1 MEAKVIRIEEPD
13 FGCEGRQ
20 EGAPVMDKVILRK
33 TGSTEE
39 FTMKE
44 DDAYLY
50 ELGIWEGDV
59 VEVSEDKTKILR
71 KVGE

>member
-1 MEAKVIRIEEPD
+1 MGTLQINTLGTSFEIHA
-13 FGCEGRQ
+13 
-20 EGAPVMDKVILRK
+20 
-33 TGSTEE
+33 
-39 FTMKE
+39 KE

>member
-13 FGCEGRQ
+13 FGCEGRM

-33 TGSTEE
+33 IGSTEE

-59 VEVSEDKTKILR
+59 VEVSDDKTKILR

>member
-13 FGCEGRQ
+13 FGCEGRP

-33 TGSTEE
+33 TGSAEE
-39 FTMKE
+39 FIMKE

-59 VEVSEDKTKILR
+59 VEVSDDKTKILR